1 GEQSCERQFFAKMLL
16 PIQFEVMVFEYRFV
30 CRLLQ
35 VGNQIIEKVRI
46 WCDAIGIGIRVI
58 INGNAVCPH
67 HHAKI
72 FDMLYDGFGVTFVL
86 GQFFKDL
93 TFKERD
99 PFVDIKYS
107 LLHLIFVV
115 AHRSL
120 CDECAELLI
129 VKVHLLQAMVM
140 PDKQSPKF
148 PIEEQGIK
156 NRGFHTY
163 RFTIYS
169 MQIRWKC
176 KYRSIAIHAFLADQ
190 ILRFYIDIWQIAVG
204 YAFIILHKG
213 SRHEYW
219 RKLHIL

>member
-1 GEQSCERQFFAKMLL
+1 
-16 PIQFEVMVFEYRFV
+16 
-30 CRLLQ
+30 
-35 VGNQIIEKVRI
+35 
-46 WCDAIGIGIRVI
+46 
-58 INGNAVCPH
+58 
-67 HHAKI
+67 
-72 FDMLYDGFGVTFVL
+72 
-86 GQFFKDL
+86 
-93 TFKERD
+93 
-99 PFVDIKYS
+99 
-107 LLHLIFVV
+107 LHLIFVV
-115 AHRSL
+115 PHRSL

-169 MQIRWKC
+169 MQIRRKC

-190 ILRFYIDIWQIAVG
+190 ILRFYIYIWQIAVG

-219 RKLHIL
+219 RKLHILQGLYMVIAVLRQYGAMAIFVYLKDSYTVVLNNTVDGFTY